1 LFKKDETVGAMS
13 SSGFSVSNNRKYHV
27 VQQMT
32 VVGTILKVWLLRL
45 FMYKDLSQQ
54 PPAINDVVTFEC

>member
-1 LFKKDETVGAMS
+1 MFEGLLISCSKDETVGAMS
-13 SSGFSVSNNRKYHV
+13 SSGFSVSNNQKYHGSSAND
-27 VQQMT
+27 

-54 PPAINDVVTFEC
+54 PPQ